1 MYILTNILG
10 VKGNQAMKLRQ
21 LIEYNMRIIFLEKSN
36 TKYGG
41 ETIPRSFSKKSR
53 LSVSL
58 DE

>member
-1 MYILTNILG
+1 MYILINILG

-41 ETIPRSFSKKSR
+41 ETIPRFFSKKSR

-58 DE
+58 DQ